1 MKYEEMQKLERYDHN
16 TGKFEVVE
24 TPDEVSVYHILSVFS
39 AEEKIYLKTIEA
51 ENWMKYKDGVSHI
64 EFD

>member
-24 TPDEVSVYHILSVFS
+24 TPDDVSVYHILSVFS
-39 AEEKIYLKTIEA
+39 AEEKIYFRTLET
-51 ENWMKYKDGVSHI
+51 ENWMKYKDGVPHI

>member
-1 MKYEEMQKLERYDHN
+1 MKYEETQKLERYDHN

-24 TPDEVSVYHILSVFS
+24 TLDDISVYHILSVFS
-39 AEEKIYLKTIEA
+39 AEEKIYLRTVEMEKWT
-51 ENWMKYKDGVSHI
+51 KYKDGVLHI

>member
-1 MKYEEMQKLERYDHN
+1 MKYEETQKLERYDHN

-24 TPDEVSVYHILSVFS
+24 TLDDISVYHILSVFS
-39 AEEKIYLKTIEA
+39 AEEKIYLKTIET
-51 ENWMKYKDGVSHI
+51 EKWMKYKDGVPHI

>member
-24 TPDEVSVYHILSVFS
+24 TPDEVSVYHILSIFS
-39 AEEKIYLKTIEA
+39 AEEKIYLKRIET
-51 ENWMKYKDGVSHI
+51 EKWLDNIDGVPHI